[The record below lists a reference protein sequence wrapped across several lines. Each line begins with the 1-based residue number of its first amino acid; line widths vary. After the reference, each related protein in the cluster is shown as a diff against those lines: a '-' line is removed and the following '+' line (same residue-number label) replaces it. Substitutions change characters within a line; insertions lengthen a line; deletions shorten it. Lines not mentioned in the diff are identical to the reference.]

1 MDMGTVVIGAAVR
14 ALVSKGA
21 NSAVEKFIKPK
32 WVKFKKEKALKSK
45 LLEERPEVF
54 CEYLVRS
61 YEKHCYL
68 KTVVFSNS
76 KKMLKDLYVPLSIKE
91 YQFVQEKG
99 ESFVIIDDV
108 CERFLHEK
116 VLIVDTAGM
125 GKTTIMKYL
134 FLEAIVQGMGIPIF
148 IELRSLSAKQGIIQK
163 ILEEIK
169 EIQDEFFDEEILGA
183 LIKEGDFIFF
193 FDGYDEIPVQ
203 EKEEVSKGLANFISK
218 AGTGNTFFMSSR
230 NEGGLVDFADFQRYE
245 IEPLG
250 LEDAVALIA
259 KYGGDD
265 EVAQGLINELR
276 NSNNEMLKD
285 FLGNSLLVSLLYRAY
300 DYRKSIPQNKGAFYR
315 QVYDA
320 LFLEHD
326 LSKGARYYREKSCGL
341 RCDDFHKMLR
351 IIGFKSFFKA
361 QKVSYGKDELL
372 NLIDD
377 CRKKSN
383 LKEFGATA
391 FLEDLLQAVPLFHQ
405 DGVAYKWAHKSFQE
419 YFAACYIC
427 FDMGGQKEAILE
439 KMADSKQYE
448 KYDNLLDLCYDLD
461 ESTMQRVLFLKVLTR
476 LERKYEQLYERFGNE
491 IDCELVAFLLCRGED
506 VRVCVYSIADEAFPA
521 GNLADEGFLA
531 ILYYPRTAWKPR
543 LSLKH
548 IMLKQYNSSET
559 MYSIESAFVCK
570 EGGFEI
576 VFGLSKK
583 KNLQIFRDF
592 SNCNGEIATRFL
604 NEHIGKEESL
614 FSLQDALDNGDV
626 DGINGFCALQ
636 YDALRW
642 EEYFSIHGVKQM
654 IERIKGQIN
663 AINDFLEY
671 DL

>member
-1 MDMGTVVIGAAVR
+1 MHRGLVI
-14 ALVSKGA
+14 S
-21 NSAVEKFIKPK
+21 
-32 WVKFKKEKALKSK
+32 
-45 LLEERPEVF
+45 
-54 CEYLVRS
+54 
-61 YEKHCYL
+61 
-68 KTVVFSNS
+68 
-76 KKMLKDLYVPLSIKE
+76 
-91 YQFVQEKG
+91 
-99 ESFVIIDDV
+99 
-108 CERFLHEK
+108 
-116 VLIVDTAGM
+116 
-125 GKTTIMKYL
+125 
-134 FLEAIVQGMGIPIF
+134 
-148 IELRSLSAKQGIIQK
+148 
-163 ILEEIK
+163 
-169 EIQDEFFDEEILGA
+169 
-183 LIKEGDFIFF
+183 IFF

-285 FLGNSLLVSLLYRAY
+285 FLGNPLLVSLLYRAY
-300 DYRKSIPQNKGAFYR
+300 DYRQFIPQNKDAFYR

-326 LSKGARYYREKSCGL
+326 LSKGAGYYREKICGL

-427 FDMGGQKEAILE
+427 FDMGGQKEAFLE

-448 KYDNLLDLCYDLD
+448 KYGNLFDFCYDLD
-461 ESTMQRVLFLKVLTR
+461 ESTMQRALFLKALIR

-491 IDCELVAFLLCRGED
+491 IDCELIAFLLCRGEN
-506 VRVCVYSIADEAFPA
+506 VKVLVYSTANGKFPA
-521 GNLADEGFLA
+521 DDLTDEEFIASIHDSGNV
-531 ILYYPRTAWKPR
+531 WKPR
-543 LSLKH
+543 FSQDCA
-548 IMLKQYNSSET
+548 MLKKVYQY
-559 MYSIESAFVCK
+559 
-570 EGGFEI
+570 
-576 VFGLSKK
+576 
-583 KNLQIFRDF
+583 R
-592 SNCNGEIATRFL
+592 
-604 NEHIGKEESL
+604 
-614 FSLQDALDNGDV
+614 GDV
-626 DGINGFCALQ
+626 QHRVYLYAQ
-636 YDALRW
+636 RW
-642 EEYFSIHGVKQM
+642 I
-654 IERIKGQIN
+654 I
-663 AINDFLEY
+663 
-671 DL
+671 